1 MDRVVVFSPLGL
13 LKAKYTRRWRGRDGK
28 WNYEYAKPKRGR
40 KRGLLSTL
48 SEWIT
53 TGKRPPSPIAED
65 LVFRAM
71 DREEFDAMKG
81 GYYSGAFWSS
91 DPTEVAIAGDE
102 SMVLV
107 AAKRTGARK
116 FRGLP
121 REGEDISKRHYHELE
136 RKELSEVIGVYESVG
151 PRYAARLRQVEEM

>member
-1 MDRVVVFSPLGL
+1 MDRIAVFSPLEL
-13 LKAKYTRRWRGRDGK
+13 LKAKYTRRWRGKDGK
-28 WNYEYAKPKRGR
+28 WNYEYARQKGRG
-40 KRGLLSTL
+40 RGLLSSL

-53 TGKRPPSPIAED
+53 TGKRPPSPIAGG
-65 LVFRAM
+65 LVFRVM
-71 DREEFDAMKG
+71 SREELDTMKS

-91 DPTEVAIAGDE
+91 DPTEVSIAGDE
-102 SMVLV
+102 SVVLV

-136 RKELSEVIGVYESVG
+136 RKELSAVIGVYESVG
-151 PRYAARLRQVEEM
+151 PRYAAKLRQVGGL